1 MEQLIQKYIKYFYVA
16 LIGIILAQSIGV
28 IAKALTSGFECNV
41 FVLTFLSI
49 INLILLSSSLI
60 YSIKQRFTES
70 KANAKVL
77 RFTMALLILAQSMV
91 CFRASHDFIMLGN
104 HLMNMVVLEIV
115 LNYRIKSIEY
125 LEHLAN
131 RFVNE
136 NGLHQKGE

>member
-77 RFTMALLILAQSMV
+77 RSTMALLILAQSMV
-91 CFRASHDFIMLGN
+91 CFRVSHDFIMLGN

-131 RFVNE
+131 KFVNE
-136 NGLHQKGE
+136 SELYQKGE

>member
-1 MEQLIQKYIKYFYVA
+1 MEQLTQKYIKYFYVA

-28 IAKALTSGFECNV
+28 IVKALTSGFECNV

-70 KANAKVL
+70 KTNAKVL

-91 CFRASHDFIMLGN
+91 CFRVSHDFIMLGN

-115 LNYRIKSIEY
+115 LNYRIKSIEH

-131 RFVNE
+131 KFVNE
-136 NGLHQKGE
+136 SELYQKGE

>member
-16 LIGIILAQSIGV
+16 LIGIILAQSTGV

-77 RFTMALLILAQSMV
+77 RFTMSLLILAQSMV
-91 CFRASHDFIMLGN
+91 CFRVSHDFIMLGN
-104 HLMNMVVLEIV
+104 HLMNMVILEIV
-115 LNYRIKSIEY
+115 LNYRIKSIEH

>member
-1 MEQLIQKYIKYFYVA
+1 MEQLIQKYIKYFYIA
-16 LIGIILAQSIGV
+16 LIGIILAQSMGV

-41 FVLTFLSI
+41 FILTFLSI

-77 RFTMALLILAQSMV
+77 RFTMALLILAQSMA
-91 CFRASHDFIMLGN
+91 CFRVGHDFIMLGN

-115 LNYRIKSIEY
+115 LNYRIKSIEH

-131 RFVNE
+131 KFVNE
-136 NGLHQKGE
+136 SELYQKGE

>member
-70 KANAKVL
+70 
-77 RFTMALLILAQSMV
+77 
-91 CFRASHDFIMLGN
+91 
-104 HLMNMVVLEIV
+104 
-115 LNYRIKSIEY
+115 IKSWI
-125 LEHLAN
+125 
-131 RFVNE
+131 
-136 NGLHQKGE
+136 